1 MGWNNMKGKT
11 SKKEKKRLFIISTA
25 IILLLVLLVASVYKD
40 WKQILKNRQSE
51 TELLRKYNNLLEDE
65 ERLNSEIT
73 KLHDSDYVAR
83 YAKEKYMM
91 SSDGDI
97 IIKMN

>member
-1 MGWNNMKGKT
+1 MKGKT
-11 SKKEKKRLFIISTA
+11 SRKEKKRLFLISVT
-25 IILLLVLLVASVYKD
+25 IVMLLVLLVASVYKD
-40 WKQILKNRQSE
+40 WRQILKNRQTESE
-51 TELLRKYNNLLEDE
+51 LIAKYNNLLEDE
-65 ERLNSEIT
+65 EKLNSEIT
-73 KLHDSDYVAR
+73 KLHDNDYIAR